1 MDCSTQHFPVL
12 HNLPEFVQTHVH
24 WVAWCHPTISSSV
37 GSSPPVFSFPQH
49 QGLFQW
55 VSSSHQMAKVLELQH
70 QSFQWI
76 FRIDFLYSDWFDLS
90 AVQGTLKNI
99 LQDHSSKAS
108 VLWRSA
114 FFMVQLSHLY
124 MATGKT
130 VALTIRTFVS
140 KVMSWLFNTLSSF
153 AIAFLPRS
161 NHLLISWLQPPSAVI
176 LELKKIKSVTVSIVS
191 PFICHEVVGLDAM
204 ILVFWL
210 LSFKPA
216 FSLFSFT
223 FIKRLF
229 SFSLLSAIRV
239 VSSAYLRFS
248 LGNLSCDPH
257 SQRLSHSQWNR
268 SRCFFG
274 ILLLSIIQWMFAIW
288 PLVPLPFL
296 NPACTCEISQFMYCW
311 SLAGRIL
318 SFTLLACEMNAVVQ

>member
-1 MDCSTQHFPVL
+1 MLSH
-12 HNLPEFVQTHVH
+12 VQLSAAPWT
-24 WVAWCHPTISSSV
+24 VAHSVSLSFTISLSLFKLMSIELHDAIQPSHPLLS
-37 GSSPPVFSFPQH
+37 SSPPSFSFPQH

-55 VSSSHQMAKVLELQH
+55 VSSSHQMAKILELQH

-76 FRIDFLYSDWFDLS
+76 FRIDFLYIDWFDLS
-90 AVQGTLKNI
+90 AVQGTLKNV

-130 VALTIRTFVS
+130 IALTIRTFVS
-140 KVMSWLFNTLSSF
+140 KVMSWLFNTLSRF

-191 PFICHEVVGLDAM
+191 PFICHKVVRLDAM

-210 LSFKPA
+210 VSFKPA

-257 SQRLSHSQWNR
+257 SRRLSHSQWNR
-268 SRCFFG
+268 SRFFLKFSCF
-274 ILLLSIIQWMFAIW
+274 LSSSGCWQFDLWF
-288 PLVPLPFL
+288 LYPF
-296 NPACTCEISQFMYCW
+296 
-311 SLAGRIL
+311 
-318 SFTLLACEMNAVVQ
+318 